1 MTAPA
6 VAAAARGAVG
16 LVPKFICRGK
26 EIVKYAAPS
35 AQTAK
40 KAKGIGSKIVGGL
53 GVAGGAFGVYEL
65 LALLADAV
73 KGDEPTPQ
81 RESRSAGYQ
90 QTLMDMLEPSSG
102 EDIQR
107 SEFLRRLAN
116 QQEQTGFERP
126 MEPSADLRALLQ
138 QQDMDELFRARQKV
152 KPGLREAYARAGLM
166 P

>member
-1 MTAPA
+1 MP
-6 VAAAARGAVG
+6 VG
-16 LVPKFICRGK
+16 VIASAGRLAPKFVGKGK

-35 AQTAK
+35 AEAAK
-40 KAKGIGSKIVGGL
+40 KARGFGSKAMSVL
-53 GVAGGAFGVYEL
+53 GAAGGAFAAYEV
-65 LALLADAV
+65 LAMLADLI

-90 QTLMDMLEPSSG
+90 QTLMDMMEPSSG
-102 EDIQR
+102 EDIRR

-116 QQEQTGFERP
+116 QQEQTGYERP

>member
-1 MTAPA
+1 MPVGA
-6 VAAAARGAVG
+6 VARGATA
-16 LVPKFICRGK
+16 LAPKFVSKGK

-35 AQTAK
+35 AETAK
-40 KAKGIGSKIVGGL
+40 KARGLGSKVMSGL

-102 EDIQR
+102 EDIRR

-116 QQEQTGFERP
+116 QQEQTGYERP

-138 QQDMDELFRARQKV
+138 QQNMDELFRARQKV